1 VVEVGILEAV
11 EILKQRFLMQEGVAG
26 VSYRQ
31 SDKLVIYVEDEE
43 TAARVPKNLL
53 GYPVEVRVVGRIYTL
68 SLPPGKE
75 GRTLAGV
82 LGSKTARWR
91 PVPGGV
97 SVGSVLITAGTMSGR
112 VYEVGTGRRLMLSN
126 RHVFWGPRGTKVVQP
141 GVYDG
146 GRDPGDVVG
155 YVYRYIDIKPPPDT
169 NLVDAA
175 LAEPVSDD
183 VLSDEVLDVGVIT
196 DIEEAREGMTVC
208 KSGRTTCYACN
219 RVTDTNATIKV
230 YGYPN
235 MAYAIFEDQIL
246 TEFLGAPGDSGSICV
261 NPQTKRAVGLL
272 FAGSSVI
279 TVLNKITNV
288 CRLLNVTF
296 RPTAVPPQLPWWWS
310 SVGLALGLAPVAVA
324 SVVVGTSELY
334 KYVRVRR

>member
-1 VVEVGILEAV
+1 VVELPEAV
-11 EILKQRFLMQEGVAG
+11 EVLSQRFLMQEGVAG
-26 VSYRQ
+26 VSYRE
-31 SDKLVIYVEDEE
+31 SNARLVVYVEDED
-43 TAARVPKNLL
+43 TAARVPETLL

-82 LGSKTARWR
+82 LGLKTARWR

-97 SVGSVLITAGTMSGR
+97 SVGSVLITAGTMSSR

-146 GRDPGDVVG
+146 GRDPEDVVG
-155 YVYRYIDIKPPPDT
+155 YVYRYVDIKPPPDT

-175 LAEPVSDD
+175 LAEPVSDE

-196 DIEEAREGMTVC
+196 DIEEAREGATVC

-219 RVTDTNATIKV
+219 RVVDTHATVKV
-230 YGYPN
+230 YGYPG
-235 MAYAIFEDQIL
+235 MLYAIFEDQIL

-272 FAGSSVI
+272 FAGSNVI
-279 TVLNKITNV
+279 TVLNKVTNV
-288 CRLLNVTF
+288 CRLLNVAF
-296 RPTAVPPQLPWWWS
+296 RPTAVQLPWWWS
-310 SVGLALGLAPVAVA
+310 SLALALGLAPVAVA

-334 KYVRVRR
+334 KYVRR